1 MTNCQRKYCC
11 NETLEQ
17 QSQQDLFKNYCRTF
31 TLFSKSLPL
40 DIASRVWDVFC
51 RDGEEFLFRA
61 ALGEF
66 LTDDLICVEFLES
79 YI

>member
-1 MTNCQRKYCC
+1 M
-11 NETLEQ
+11 
-17 QSQQDLFKNYCRTF
+17 
-31 TLFSKSLPL
+31 FSKSLPL

-66 LTDDLICVEFLES
+66 LTDDLVCFEFLES